1 MSEARRLG
9 RYVVGERLGSGGLGE
24 VYLAHVDGAKGF
36 RKRLVVKQVRRELA
50 RRADVAPLLL
60 AEAEVVQR
68 LAHGNIVQLLDV
80 GVDDGAP
87 YLVMEHVDGVSLAE
101 LACDLER
108 RGAGLEIAAALFVV
122 ESVSAALAHA
132 HAARDGDDR
141 PLGLVHRDV
150 TPANILVSRDG
161 VVKLTDFG
169 IAAVTAAARD
179 VGPGPGTPGYAAPE
193 QLAGGP
199 VDARADVYALGV
211 VLGQLLPAGDDLDGV
226 RSIAARAAAAA
237 PDERFPDVARFAA
250 ALEQWRAARRIPRE
264 PGELAARVRDLLQR
278 RDHVARH
285 VGAALDQR
293 LRPPRTAAL
302 PAPRARRRPLS
313 WPIDAAAMVVLAGLA
328 WFATRAPDSPVP
340 EDSPT
345 PSASAV
351 PGNTSTPASP
361 VPGDTSQPTSPVPGD
376 TSPPAAPIPGHTSR
390 PPSPVPRDNS
400 PSATPVPGDTSLS
413 AAPVPG
419 DASAPV
425 PEDTSPLASSTPASS
440 PLASPAPGATTS
452 SPLAAPVPK
461 DSAARPGPARPAR
474 GRLLVNLVPWAEVR
488 VDGGPARRTPVDL
501 DLAAGRHTL
510 ELSNPELGQRR
521 TRAVT
526 INRGAVTRVT
536 DW

>member
-1 MSEARRLG
+1 MG

-211 VLGQLLPAGDDLDGV
+211 VLGQLLPAGDDLDGL

-250 ALEQWRAARRIPRE
+250 ALEQWRAARRIPRD

-302 PAPRARRRPLS
+302 PAPRARRRPLP
-313 WPIDAAAMVVLAGLA
+313 WPVDAAAVVVLAGLA
-328 WFATRAPDSPVP
+328 WFATRAPESPVL

-345 PSASAV
+345 AS
-351 PGNTSTPASP
+351 ASP
-361 VPGDTSQPTSPVPGD
+361 VPGDTSPPASPVPGD
-376 TSPPAAPIPGHTSR
+376 TSPPAAPVPADDSLPT
-390 PPSPVPRDNS
+390 SPVPRDTS
-400 PSATPVPGDTSLS
+400 PS

-419 DASAPV
+419 DTTSPVPSNTSPAAAPVPGGTSTPASSAPDASPRAAPV
-425 PEDTSPLASSTPASS
+425 PEDTSTPTSPAPASS
-440 PLASPAPGATTS
+440 PRAAHVPEDSTATTS
-452 SPLAAPVPK
+452 
-461 DSAARPGPARPAR
+461 ARPAR

-526 INRGAVTRVT
+526 ITRGAVTRVT